1 MLGLVLK
8 GFWNGLNA
16 VSYAIASLFVKEPE
30 KLAKWI
36 LAGIVFGALLA
47 ILLFVKWLFYDP
59 VSQNEIDAN
68 NARDN
73 AISQQANANVQGE
86 EVEKARANVTAAE
99 KTAVNASRE
108 REKAQ
113 KERDKA
119 VKKDSKDA
127 DAANVEDRF
136 CRKFSNDSSCT
147 EWRKKNG
154 ID

>member
-8 GFWNGLNA
+8 GFWDGLNA
-16 VSYAIASLFVKEPE
+16 ISYAIASLFVKEPE
-30 KLAKWI
+30 KLTKWI
-36 LAGIVFGALLA
+36 TAGIVFGALLA

-68 NARDN
+68 NAGDN

-86 EVEKARANVTAAE
+86 EVEKARSNVTVAE
-99 KTAVNASRE
+99 KDAQNASRE
-108 REKAQ
+108 RERAQ

-136 CRKFSNDSSCT
+136 CRKFSNDSSCA

>member
-16 VSYAIASLFVKEPE
+16 ISYAIASLFVKEPE
-30 KLAKWI
+30 KLTKWI
-36 LAGIVFGALLA
+36 TAGIVFGALLA
-47 ILLFVKWLFYDP
+47 VILFVKWLFYDP
-59 VSQNEIDAN
+59 VSQNEIDAS
-68 NARDN
+68 NAGDN

-86 EVEKARANVTAAE
+86 EVEKARSNVTVAE
-99 KTAVNASRE
+99 KDAQNASRE

-136 CRKFSNDSSCT
+136 CRKFSNDSSCA

>member
-16 VSYAIASLFVKEPE
+16 ISYAIASLFVKEPE
-30 KLAKWI
+30 KLTKWI
-36 LAGIVFGALLA
+36 LAGIVFGALLTVF
-47 ILLFVKWLFYDP
+47 LFVKWLFYDP

-68 NARDN
+68 NAGDN
-73 AISQQANANVQGE
+73 AVTQQANANVQGE
-86 EVEKARANVTAAE
+86 EVEKARSNVTVAE
-99 KTAVNASRE
+99 KDAQNASRE
-108 REKAQ
+108 RERAQ

-136 CRKFSNDSSCT
+136 CRKFTRDSSCSD
-147 EWRKKNG
+147 WRRRNG
-154 ID
+154 IE

>member
-16 VSYAIASLFVKEPE
+16 ISYAIASLFVKEPE
-30 KLAKWI
+30 KLTKWI
-36 LAGIVFGALLA
+36 LAGIVFGALLTVF
-47 ILLFVKWLFYDP
+47 LFVKWLFYDP

-68 NARDN
+68 NAGDN
-73 AISQQANANVQGE
+73 AVTQQANANVQGE
-86 EVEKARANVTAAE
+86 EVEKAKANVTVAE
-99 KTAVNASRE
+99 KDAQNASRE

-136 CRKFSNDSSCT
+136 CRKFTRDSSCSD
-147 EWRKKNG
+147 WRRRNG
-154 ID
+154 IE

>member
-16 VSYAIASLFVKEPE
+16 ISYAIASLFVKEPE

-36 LAGIVFGALLA
+36 LAGIVFGALLVV
-47 ILLFVKWLFYDP
+47 ILFVKWLFYDP

-68 NARDN
+68 NAGDN
-73 AISQQANANVQGE
+73 AVTQQANANVQGE
-86 EVEKARANVTAAE
+86 EVEKARSNVTVAE
-99 KTAVNASRE
+99 KDAQNASRE
-108 REKAQ
+108 RERAQ

-136 CRKFSNDSSCT
+136 CRKFTRDSSCSD
-147 EWRKKNG
+147 WRRRNG
-154 ID
+154 IE

>member
-30 KLAKWI
+30 RLAKWI
-36 LAGIVFGALLA
+36 LAGIVFGALLTVF
-47 ILLFVKWLFYDP
+47 LFVKWLFYDP

-68 NARDN
+68 NAGDN
-73 AISQQANANVQGE
+73 AVTQQANANVQGE

-113 KERDKA
+113 KERDRA

-127 DAANVEDRF
+127 DAANVNKRF
-136 CRKFSNDSSCT
+136 CERFPEDSTCQ
-147 EWRKKNG
+147 
-154 ID
+154 

>member
-16 VSYAIASLFVKEPE
+16 ISYAIASLFVKEPE

-36 LAGIVFGALLA
+36 LAGIVFGALLTVF
-47 ILLFVKWLFYDP
+47 LFVKWLFYDP

-86 EVEKARANVTAAE
+86 EVEKAKANVTVAE
-99 KTAVNASRE
+99 KDAQNASRE

-127 DAANVEDRF
+127 DAANVNKRF
-136 CRKFSNDSSCT
+136 CERFPEDSTCQ
-147 EWRKKNG
+147 
-154 ID
+154 

>member
-1 MLGLVLK
+1 MLGLVLR

-30 KLAKWI
+30 RLAKWI
-36 LAGIVFGALLA
+36 LAGIVFGALLTVF
-47 ILLFVKWLFYDP
+47 LFVKWLFYDP

-68 NARDN
+68 NAGDN
-73 AISQQANANVQGE
+73 AVTQQANANVQGE

-127 DAANVEDRF
+127 DAANVNKRF
-136 CRKFSNDSSCT
+136 CERFPEDSTCQ
-147 EWRKKNG
+147 
-154 ID
+154 

>member
-1 MLGLVLK
+1 MLFGVLK
-8 GFWNGLNA
+8 TFWKGLNA
-16 VSYAIASLFVKEPE
+16 VSLFIASLFVKEPE

-36 LAGIVFGALLA
+36 RAGIVFGALLA

-68 NARDN
+68 NAQDT
-73 AISQQANANVQGE
+73 AISQQSNANVQGE
-86 EVEKARANVTAAE
+86 EVEKSKANVTAAE
-99 KTAVNASRE
+99 KTAENASKE

-136 CRKFSNDSSCT
+136 CRKFGNDSSCA
-147 EWRKKNG
+147 EWRKRKG
-154 ID
+154 IE